1 MQSIHIT
8 TLRKILSS
16 PEPIDIRL
24 WTRSGEIQSWH
35 RCISLKYDFYKG
47 TRRMKLLDS
56 NEIRQLRDVCI
67 FEVNGIEV
75 YMQCVTRSIF
85 FCNKINICVCMAD
98 IVYLWFYR
106 IIEYVSGIFQL
117 NIATFLSLFLV
128 LSQKVAIFVTTIKVK
143 NAIIHA
149 IYSKS
154 TVYVKQ

>member
-75 YMQCVTRSIF
+75 YMELFLYNQSSLIK
-85 FCNKINICVCMAD
+85 KIHQGFLLHED
-98 IVYLWFYR
+98 KR
-106 IIEYVSGIFQL
+106 TD
-117 NIATFLSLFLV
+117 TFL
-128 LSQKVAIFVTTIKVK
+128 
-143 NAIIHA
+143 
-149 IYSKS
+149 
-154 TVYVKQ
+154 